1 MEGAVLKITVVR
13 YVESVDFGVIACE
26 RSVPHVSDIALG
38 FGAAVADL
46 HKIALEKTRTT
57 PSMRRK
63 RMTPVAA
70 PPSVASNQHVERSA
84 SAAGT
89 PLATLPEDLRGVP
102 RGQDAGTFLGRG
114 TRGTT

>member
-1 MEGAVLKITVVR
+1 MQVEPIGEHPHLLEKEPAALPRIDRITMNTHVVLNITMVS
-13 YVESVDFGVIACE
+13 YTESVDFGVIACE

-70 PPSVASNQHVERSA
+70 PPSVASN
-84 SAAGT
+84 
-89 PLATLPEDLRGVP
+89 
-102 RGQDAGTFLGRG
+102 
-114 TRGTT
+114 